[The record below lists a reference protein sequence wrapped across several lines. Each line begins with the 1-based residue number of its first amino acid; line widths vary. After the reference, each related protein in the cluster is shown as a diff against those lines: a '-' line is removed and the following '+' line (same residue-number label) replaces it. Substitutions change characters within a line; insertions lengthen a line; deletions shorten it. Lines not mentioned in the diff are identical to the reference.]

1 MHYPCSRRWL
11 LAAAVGLM
19 ALAGC
24 GPYGLFEW
32 NYVISAGGGH
42 LGVLALA
49 VPIDQGLEDPTLT
62 DEQRD
67 KLAVVIA
74 ARDYAG
80 QVIGLNVGDNYQTFV
95 NLHGEPLAWN
105 LSASPKD
112 AIEAY
117 MWDLPIVGTISYLG
131 FFTLDEATAERDRLV
146 AEQYDTLIYEVD
158 AYSTLGIL
166 PDPVTTALLKRPVY
180 GLADTIFHELTHATV
195 YSGRNTV
202 FDESVAVFVARTATR
217 AFLDDRYGPDSDM
230 VREARDNYED
240 TDRFNAFLADLRR
253 QLEQLYS
260 SDLSREEK
268 IAAREPIFDAARQ
281 RVGDEL
287 LPQMHH
293 PELYEQYTEFNFN
306 NAFILVNARY
316 NTDLDLFA
324 AVYEQAGRDW
334 SRTLDRLRQAAASAD
349 PFAFLQ
355 QHLAE

>member
-1 MHYPCSRRWL
+1 MPYQCSRRWL

-24 GPYGLFEW
+24 GPYGLSEW
-32 NYVISAGGGH
+32 NYVISAGSGH
-42 LGVLALA
+42 LGLLVTA
-49 VPIDQGLEDPTLT
+49 VPIDQGLDDPTLT
-62 DEQRD
+62 DEQRE
-67 KLAVVIA
+67 KLVLVIA

-80 QVIGLNVGDNYQTFV
+80 QVIGLNVGENYQTFV

-112 AIEAY
+112 KIEAY
-117 MWDLPIVGTISYLG
+117 VWDLPIVGPISYLG
-131 FFTLDEATAERDRLV
+131 FFTLDETTEERDRLV

-158 AYSTLGIL
+158 AYSTLGLL

-195 YSGRNTV
+195 YSGRSTV

-217 AFLDDRYGPDSDM
+217 VFFADHYGPDSDM
-230 VREARDNYED
+230 VRTARENYED

-253 QLEQLYS
+253 QLEQLYGG
-260 SDLSREEK
+260 DLSREEK

-293 PELYEQYTEFNFN
+293 PELYEQYKDLNFN
-306 NAFILVNARY
+306 NAFMLVNARY

-324 AVYEQAGRDW
+324 AIYEQTGRDW
-334 SRTLDRLRQAAASAD
+334 SRTLDLLRQAAAADD

-355 QHLAE
+355 QHLAK